1 MTHIYIGAF
10 SIVNEMQFISTAIA
24 HPLTL
29 VVVPVLEH
37 LSLLFILVN
46 ELLLASNSAA
56 GWRAKNSS
64 SSVKGKEKLLLKAKQ
79 SLLCSISMVI
89 QVGRRRKFLLS
100 TLAFPTLLL
109 PAFLLLPHL
118 WSWLQMTRCSKQRAK
133 VGVVRSWPIDDV
145 MSEDECLSSKW
156 RTTPRELLARL
167 LRAPPQSGWTSRSRA
182 WTMHTRRPLIC

>member
-56 GWRAKNSS
+56 G
-64 SSVKGKEKLLLKAKQ
+64 
-79 SLLCSISMVI
+79 
-89 QVGRRRKFLLS
+89 
-100 TLAFPTLLL
+100 
-109 PAFLLLPHL
+109 
-118 WSWLQMTRCSKQRAK
+118 
-133 VGVVRSWPIDDV
+133 
-145 MSEDECLSSKW
+145 
-156 RTTPRELLARL
+156 
-167 LRAPPQSGWTSRSRA
+167 
-182 WTMHTRRPLIC
+182 